1 MGHVT
6 SIPGAVFARTGFMED
21 VVINARYFIS
31 VKTNSDT
38 QSMSNLNELSM
49 NINYSLFVL
58 KDICNNSL
66 ILHLHLL

>member
-6 SIPGAVFARTGFMED
+6 SIPGDVFARTGFMED

>member
-1 MGHVT
+1 M
-6 SIPGAVFARTGFMED
+6 PGT
-21 VVINARYFIS
+21 VIFIS

>member
-1 MGHVT
+1 M
-6 SIPGAVFARTGFMED
+6 PGT
-21 VVINARYFIS
+21 VIFIS

-49 NINYSLFVL
+49 NINYSLIVL